1 MEIGQWH
8 SRAVWYHAAVH
19 ASLVDSVLGRMGVP
33 RPDPDLAGLRS
44 VYAAWC
50 GAVPFDNTLKL
61 IHTSEG
67 RDGSLPGS
75 TAEAFFGDWLERGTG
90 GTCWAGNGAL
100 HDLLSALGF
109 EVHWAIATML
119 PRPDV
124 VGPNHGS
131 VVVTIDGARWIAD
144 ASILSGEPI
153 AIRPEGQED
162 ASEPLPR
169 LSWLDAK
176 PAVVWRMLMAP
187 DGFPCRIERI
197 GADAEEWDALHQR
210 TAAWSPFNYQLSV
223 RLLRGRREHRRGL
236 RAALPL
242 RAGRLARGLAAHRR
256 RASALPRRGDRNRRG
271 GRAQGSARPSRPA
284 APLDRPSTLDPRG
297 AGSSVGRAGDF

>member
-153 AIRPEGQED
+153 AIRSEGQED

-169 LSWLDAK
+169 LSWLGAK

-210 TAAWSPFNYQLSV
+210 TAVWSPFNYQLSV
-223 RLLRGRREHRRGL
+223 RLLRGHASIGAASGQRFRFEPDGSLEASPLTADERVRFLVEEIGIAEEVAL
-236 RAALPL
+236 RVP
-242 RAGRLARGLAAHRR
+242 
-256 RASALPRRGDRNRRG
+256 P
-271 GRAQGSARPSRPA
+271 
-284 APLDRPSTLDPRG
+284 DRPVPPRH
-297 AGSSVGRAGDF
+297 

>member
-1 MEIGQWH
+1 VEIGQWR

-109 EVHWAIATML
+109 EVHRAFATML

-153 AIRPEGQED
+153 AIRPEGEED

-169 LSWLDAK
+169 LSWRGAK

-210 TAAWSPFNYQLSV
+210 TVAWSPFNYQLSA
-223 RLLRGRREHRRGL
+223 RLLRGHASIGAASGQRFRFEPDGSLEASPLTAGERVRFLVEEIGIAEEVAL
-236 RAALPL
+236 RVP
-242 RAGRLARGLAAHRR
+242 
-256 RASALPRRGDRNRRG
+256 P
-271 GRAQGSARPSRPA
+271 
-284 APLDRPSTLDPRG
+284 DRPVPPRP
-297 AGSSVGRAGDF
+297 

>member
-1 MEIGQWH
+1 
-8 SRAVWYHAAVH
+8 
-19 ASLVDSVLGRMGVP
+19 MGVP

-61 IHTSEG
+61 IHASEG

-109 EVHWAIATML
+109 EVHRAIATML

-153 AIRPEGQED
+153 AIRPEGEED

-169 LSWLDAK
+169 LSWRGAK
-176 PAVVWRMLMAP
+176 PAVLWRMLMAP

-223 RLLRGRREHRRGL
+223 RLLRGDASIG
-236 RAALPL
+236 AASGQRFSFEPD
-242 RAGRLARGLAAHRR
+242 G
-256 RASALPRRGDRNRRG
+256 ALE
-271 GRAQGSARPSRPA
+271 A
-284 APLDRPSTLDPRG
+284 APLIAEERARFLVEEIGIAEEVALRAPPDRPVPPRP
-297 AGSSVGRAGDF
+297 